1 MDTRHSPQ
9 HPSESKTGE
18 ALDCVLLVIPT
29 LNEAEGLAQV
39 LADARALGVETL
51 IVDGGSTDGT
61 KEIAR
66 ELGAQVL
73 EVSTGKGRGWR
84 DFLTKFPYRDWE
96 FIAMVDGDDSYDL
109 MSLPQLLEH
118 DVDMAIGLRRST
130 GYSGS
135 WIRAMGARALSLLAG
150 WSTLSHCPDLLSGF
164 RLIRSKCL
172 DRINLTSDGFGL
184 EAEFTIEFLR
194 RGFSIEWVPVHYQK
208 RLGRSKLSPIKDGW
222 IIFWTILRTAVRPL

>member
-1 MDTRHSPQ
+1 MDTRYRSQ
-9 HPSESKTGE
+9 DLSASKSVD
-18 ALDCVLLVIPT
+18 ALFSVLLVIPT

-66 ELGAQVL
+66 ELGGQIL
-73 EVSTGKGRGWR
+73 EVSAGKGHGWR
-84 DFLTKFPYRDWE
+84 DFLAKFPYRDWE
-96 FIAMVDGDDSYDL
+96 FIAMVDGDGSYDL
-109 MSLPQLLEH
+109 MSLPELLEH
-118 DVDMAIGLRRST
+118 NVDMAIGLRRST
-130 GYSGS
+130 GYSGT
-135 WIRAMGARALSLLAG
+135 WFRAMGAQALSLLAG
-150 WSTLSHCPDLLSGF
+150 WSTLSYCPDLLSGF
-164 RLIRSKCL
+164 RLIRSECL

-194 RGFSIEWVPVHYQK
+194 RGFSIEWVPVHYQR

-222 IIFWTILRTAVRPL
+222 IILWTILRTAIRPL